1 MENVLYMHP
10 AILEAAFNAMPD
22 EKWSEA
28 VKAVV
33 VLKGGPQG
41 HRGGDHRLLQG
52 NIAHYKAPKSVD
64 FIREL
69 PKTASGKIYK
79 RGLWISTGGRRGKGL
94 ATKMKEAA
102 SAESI
107 SVLYLIDLGFK
118 HGIIRI

>member
-1 MENVLYMHP
+1 
-10 AILEAAFNAMPD
+10 MPD
-22 EKWSEA
+22 EKWGEA

-69 PKTASGKIYK
+69 PKTASGKIHK
-79 RGLWISTGGRRGKGL
+79 KGL
-94 ATKMKEAA
+94 RDQYWGKKGKKV
-102 SAESI
+102 SRQ
-107 SVLYLIDLGFK
+107 K
-118 HGIIRI
+118 